1 MLRLKACFL
10 TVVVFLAAVFTFL
23 PPRTSSQ
30 TSVVRVT
37 NTPEQAVNLNPSLS
51 DDGRVVVFESSAN
64 FADGGA
70 ALAIG
75 VSNSFHAVRAD
86 VRGDSPPFQELG
98 ATRAISPAVSSDGS
112 VVAFASTEDLVGEN
126 ADRNSEIFLWS
137 GSGLQQI
144 TDTLP
149 DSSATRL
156 IDGNFQPSIT
166 ANGGLVAFTS
176 RGNLLLFDV
185 TKDTLFQL
193 TEDRTTTVAKISGD
207 GSCLYYQQGSDLVLL
222 GLKTNTTRV
231 VVADVPKLSIAT
243 GRAVSND
250 GFRLVYSAET
260 APNQTQVFLF
270 DARANTSRQL
280 TQLGTRS
287 VDVALHPT
295 ISGDGKRVAFA
306 TRRRVTNASDGS
318 VELYVYDIP
327 SGQTVQVTNAPSGAS
342 AEVVSSLNFDGSLVA
357 FSFPRLLS
365 GPATDNDLGN
375 NNEIYLA
382 SLASRLEFGTAT
394 VLNTAALG
402 NEPAQPAPI
411 APGSL
416 ATIRGNALAFRI
428 ETGIS
433 ANPPFTLAGT
443 TVKVNGQA
451 ARIFFASPEEIVFIV
466 PEALSDGPAEVV
478 VTNADGF
485 SSRAETVIAN
495 AAPGIFTVK
504 ADGTGEAIVLDSDT
518 QTEGPFDPSNRQLR
532 LSIFATGVRHA
543 HDVSA
548 SINGQA
554 ALVET
559 IVSGGLPGLDE
570 VHIVVPAELRGAG
583 PSPLVVTA
591 DGVQSNP
598 VTLTI
603 DGSALRDIV
612 INEILADPPD
622 GLAGDANHDGIRDT
636 ADDEFI
642 ELVNST
648 TRDLDL
654 SGYELQT
661 RSLTS
666 TTDTLRHR
674 FAPNTLLP
682 AGTALII
689 FGGGSPDNGNPAF
702 GGAQVVTAS
711 RGGLSL
717 TNSGAVVTLRNA
729 TGEIVTSV
737 AYGSTLGLRG
747 DLNQSLTRTPEVTGT
762 LSLHSTAPGSENRNF
777 SPGTKLDGSPFIRV
791 TPTPTPTP
799 SPTPAPSPTP
809 TPTPTPNPTPTQTP
823 TPTPTPS
830 PTPIPTPTPNP
841 TPTPTPSP
849 SPFPSPSPGPTVTP
863 SPTPSPSP
871 TATPTPSPSPS
882 PAPTATPTPLP
893 SPSPS
898 PTATPT
904 PSPSPTATPIPS
916 PSPTPSA
923 TPIPTP
929 SISPTP
935 APTPTATP
943 TPSPSPTPTPSPSPL
958 PSPTV
963 TPTPSPSPTATPI
976 PSPSPSPT
984 ATPIPTPTISPTP
997 SPTPTAT
1004 PTPSPTPLP
1013 ETSPNIVIS
1022 QVFGGGGNANS
1033 PFRNDFIEI
1042 FNRGTTPVNLS
1053 GWSVQYASATA
1064 ATWSVTPLT
1073 SITLQPG
1080 QYYLVQQASAGN
1092 NGAPLPS
1099 PDATGTIAMAATAG
1113 KVALV
1118 RSVTPLS
1125 GTCPNNPDIVDLVG
1139 YGSTASCF
1147 RGAAP
1152 APAPSN
1158 TNAISR
1164 AENGCTNTHNNNAD
1178 FKTNPPNPRNIASPV
1193 NMCPELSAAFET
1205 LKHALSLRRSHFPS
1219 HALRLRQLPR
1229 RPT

>member
-10 TVVVFLAAVFTFL
+10 TVAVILATLFTFL
-23 PPRTSSQ
+23 LGTSSQ

-37 NTPEQAVNLNPSLS
+37 HTPEQAVNLNPSLS
-51 DDGRVVVFESSAN
+51 DDGRVVFFESSAN
-64 FADGGA
+64 FVNGGA
-70 ALAIG
+70 AAGSSL
-75 VSNSFHAVRAD
+75 SSSFHAVRAD
-86 VRGDSPPFQELG
+86 VRGDPPLFQELG
-98 ATRAISPAVSSDGS
+98 ATRVVSPALSSDGS

-126 ADRNSEIFLWS
+126 SDRNSEIFLS
-137 GSGLQQI
+137 TGSGLRQI

-149 DSSATRL
+149 DSGATRL
-156 IDGNFQPSIT
+156 SDGNFQPSIT
-166 ANGGLVAFTS
+166 ADGGLVAFIS

-185 TKDTLFQL
+185 AQDTLFQL
-193 TEDRTTTVAKISGD
+193 TEDRTASAPKLSGD
-207 GSCLYYQQGSDLVLL
+207 GSRLYYQQGSDLVLRDP
-222 GLKTNTTRV
+222 KTNTSRV
-231 VVADVPKLSIAT
+231 IAANVPKLLIAT

-250 GFRLVYSAET
+250 GLRFVYSAES
-260 APNQTQVFLF
+260 APNQTQVLLY
-270 DARANTSRQL
+270 DARNDTTRPL

-295 ISGDGKRVAFA
+295 ISGDGKRIAFA
-306 TRRRVTNASDGS
+306 TRRRVTTASDGS
-318 VELYVYDIP
+318 VELYIYDIP
-327 SGQTVQVTNAPSGAS
+327 SGQTVQVTNAPSSAT
-342 AEVVSSLNFDGSLVA
+342 AEVVSSLNFEGSLVA

-382 SLASRLEFGTAT
+382 SLAPRMEFGTAT
-394 VLNTAALG
+394 VLNAAALG
-402 NEPAQPAPI
+402 NEPAQPAAI
-411 APGSL
+411 APGSI
-416 ATIRGNALAFRI
+416 ATIRGNALAFRT

-433 ANPPFTLAGT
+433 ANPPSALAGT
-443 TVKVNGQA
+443 TVKVNGQP
-451 ARIFFASPEEIVFIV
+451 ARIFFASPEEIICIV
-466 PEALSDGPAEVV
+466 PEAVSDGPAEFVI
-478 VTNADGF
+478 TNADGF
-485 SSRAETVIAN
+485 SSKADAVIATG
-495 AAPGIFTVK
+495 APGIFTDK
-504 ADGTGEAIVLDSDT
+504 ADGTGEAIILDSDT
-518 QTEGPFDPSNRQLR
+518 QTAGPFDPSNRQLR
-532 LSIFATGVRHA
+532 LSIFATGVGHA
-543 HDVSA
+543 QNVSA

-554 ALVET
+554 ATVET
-559 IVSGGLPGLDE
+559 VVRGGLPGFDE
-570 VHIVVPAELRGAG
+570 IHIVVPTELRGAG
-583 PSPLVVTA
+583 TSTLVVTA

-654 SGYELQT
+654 GGYQLQT
-661 RSLTS
+661 RALTS
-666 TTDTLRHR
+666 TTDTVRHR
-674 FAPNTLLP
+674 FAPNTILP
-682 AGTALII
+682 AGTAIVI
-689 FGGGSPDNGNPAF
+689 FGGGSPDTTGSSSPGTTDSLSGGGFSKLTNVGSSTELANPLF
-702 GGAQVVTAS
+702 GGSQVVTAS
-711 RGGLSL
+711 SGSLSL
-717 TNSGAVVTLRNA
+717 PNSGAVVTLRNA

-737 AYGSTLGLRG
+737 AYGSSLGLRG
-747 DLNQSLTRTPEVTGT
+747 DLNQSLTHTPDITGT
-762 LSLHSTAPGSENRNF
+762 LALHSTASGSENRNF
-777 SPGTKLDGSPFIRV
+777 SPGTKLDGSPFTRLTPTPTPTPTPTSTPTPSPKPTPQP

-799 SPTPAPSPTP
+799 SPTPV
-809 TPTPTPNPTPTQTP
+809 
-823 TPTPTPS
+823 
-830 PTPIPTPTPNP
+830 
-841 TPTPTPSP
+841 PTPTPSP
-849 SPFPSPSPGPTVTP
+849 SPV
-863 SPTPSPSP
+863 PTPTPTP

-882 PAPTATPTPLP
+882 PSPSPTVTPTPRPSPSPTPTATPTPLP

-916 PSPTPSA
+916 PSP
-923 TPIPTP
+923 
-929 SISPTP
+929 
-935 APTPTATP
+935 
-943 TPSPSPTPTPSPSPL
+943 
-958 PSPTV
+958 
-963 TPTPSPSPTATPI
+963 SPTATPI

-984 ATPIPTPTISPTP
+984 PTPTPTPTPIPSP
-997 SPTPTAT
+997 SPSPTAT
-1004 PTPSPTPLP
+1004 PTPSPSPTATPTP
-1013 ETSPNIVIS
+1013 SPSPSPDASPQVVIS
-1022 QVFGGGGNANS
+1022 QVFGGGGNANA

-1042 FNRGTTPVNLS
+1042 FNRGTAPINLS

-1064 ATWSVTPLT
+1064 QTWSVTPLT

-1080 QYYLVQQASAGN
+1080 QYYLVQQASGGS
-1092 NGAPLPS
+1092 NGALLPT

-1118 RSVTPLS
+1118 RSVIPLS

-1147 RGAAP
+1147 RGTAP